1 MTKKKKEDKKMSRV
15 YHVAKS
21 GRDRDPGTQERPFLT
36 IQRAAAVAAAGDTVI
51 VHEGVYREWVKPR
64 RGGLSKDLRITYM
77 AAEGEKVVIKG
88 SERAEH
94 WEHVE
99 GDVWKTE
106 IDRTIFGAY
115 DPFCTEIDG
124 DWMVAP
130 REHKVHTAEV
140 YLNGKALF
148 EAPSLEKVFHPE
160 RWERSVYETWGWRE
174 EKLSDPEASLFRW
187 YAEVGERT
195 TTLYANFQG
204 VDPNGA
210 LVEFNVRR
218 ACFFPERTGID
229 YITVKGFEMAQA
241 ATPWAPPTAKQWGI
255 LGPNWSKGWIIEDN
269 IIHDSKCSGVSLGK
283 EETTG
288 DNDFTK
294 WGRKPGYQYQME
306 AVFKALAIGWSKEK
320 IGSHIV
326 RNNVIYDCGQNGIVG
341 HLGCVFCEICG
352 NEIFRIGT
360 KHEFYGHELG
370 GIKLHAAIDTFVH
383 NNYVHDCTLGMWF
396 DWQAQGLLVH
406 ANIFECNNRD
416 LFVEVSHGP
425 YLVDNNIFASAYAFD
440 NASQGG
446 AYAHNL
452 VCGFFNHYP
461 VLNRSTP
468 YHFPHSTL
476 PAGTVPVYGGDD
488 RWMQNVFVGGKE
500 EGKFYGTSEYNG
512 SPTSPEEYIER
523 VKALGYGD
531 LEQFERVKQP
541 VFIRGNV
548 YCNGALP
555 FEAETNCCVCE
566 ARAEVQI
573 VRDRDG
579 VYLEIELPEEM
590 FLGKGELV
598 TSEKLGMT
606 RITEERFEGPD
617 GSDLRLDTDLVGNAV
632 GDAVLAGPLQGLHAG
647 TNRVKIWETPY
658 EKRSA

>member
-21 GRDRDPGTQERPFLT
+21 GCDRGPGTQERPFLT
-36 IQRAAAVAAAGDTVI
+36 IQRAADVAAAGDTVI

-106 IDRTIFGAY
+106 IDRAIFGAY

-130 REHKVHTAEV
+130 RDHKVHTAEV

-148 EAPSLEKVFHPE
+148 EASSLEKVFHPE

-187 YAEVGERT
+187 YAEVGEHT

-396 DWQAQGLLVH
+396 DWQAQGLRVH
-406 ANIFECNNRD
+406 ANIFERNNRD

-425 YLVDNNIFASAYAFD
+425 YLVDNNIFASTYAFD

-446 AYAHNL
+446 AYVHNL

-512 SPTSPEEYIER
+512 SPTSMEEYIER

-598 TSEKLGMT
+598 PSEKLGMT

>member
-1 MTKKKKEDKKMSRV
+1 MSHI
-15 YHVAKS
+15 YHVAKT
-21 GRDRDPGTQERPFLT
+21 GCDTNPGTQERPFFT
-36 IQRAAAVAAAGDTVI
+36 IQRAADIAAAGDTVI

-64 RGGLSKDLRITYM
+64 RGGLNNDLRITYM
-77 AAEGEKVVIKG
+77 AAEGEKAVIKG

-94 WEHVE
+94 WERVE

-106 IDRTIFGAY
+106 IDRSIFGEY
-115 DPFCTEIDG
+115 DPFYTEIDG
-124 DWMVAP
+124 DWLVAP
-130 REHKVHTAEV
+130 REQKVHTAEV

-160 RWERSVYETWGWRE
+160 KWERSVYETWGWRE
-174 EKLSDPEASLFRW
+174 EKLSDPEASLLRW
-187 YAEVGERT
+187 YAEFGERA

-204 VDPNGA
+204 ADPNDA

-218 ACFFPERTGID
+218 ACFFPERTGIA

-255 LGPNWSKGWIIEDN
+255 IGPNWSKGWIIEDN
-269 IIHDSKCSGVSLGK
+269 VIHDSKCSGVSLGK

-320 IGSHIV
+320 VGSHIV
-326 RNNVIYDCGQNGIVG
+326 RNNVIYDCGQNGVVG
-341 HLGCVFCEICG
+341 HMGSAFCEICG

-396 DWQAQGLLVH
+396 DWQAQGLRVH
-406 ANIFECNNRD
+406 ANIFEHNDRD

-488 RWMQNVFVGGKE
+488 RWIQNVFIGGKE
-500 EGKFYGTSEYNG
+500 EGKFYGTSEYDG
-512 SPTSPEEYIER
+512 SPTSLSEYIEW

-541 VFIRGNV
+541 AYIRGNV
-548 YCNGALP
+548 YLNGALS
-555 FEAETNCCVCE
+555 FEGEKDSCVCKT
-566 ARAEVQI
+566 RAEVKI
-573 VRDRDG
+573 VQDLDG
-579 VYLEIELPEEM
+579 VYLETELPEEM
-590 FLGKGELV
+590 FCGKGEVV
-598 TSEKLGMT
+598 TSEKLGLT
-606 RITEERFEGPD
+606 RITEERFEAPD
-617 GSDLRLDTDLVGNAV
+617 GSDLRLDSDLVGNAAK
-632 GDAVLAGPLQGLHAG
+632 GAVLAGPLQGLRAG
-647 TNRVKIWETPY
+647 KNRVKIWKAPFE
-658 EKRSA
+658 ERGA

>member
-1 MTKKKKEDKKMSRV
+1 MPYI

-21 GRDRDPGTQERPFLT
+21 GCDQNAGTQEHPFLT
-36 IQRAAAVAAAGDTVI
+36 IRRAADIAAAGDTVI

-64 RGGLSKDLRITYM
+64 RGGLNKDLRITYM
-77 AAEGEKVVIKG
+77 AAEGEKAVIKG

-94 WEHVE
+94 WERVE

-106 IDRTIFGAY
+106 IDRSVFGEY

-124 DWMVAP
+124 DWLVAP

-160 RWERSVYETWGWRE
+160 KWEKSVYETWDQRE

-255 LGPNWSKGWIIEDN
+255 IGPNWSKGWIIEDN

-306 AVFKALAIGWSKEK
+306 AVFKALAMGWSKEK
-320 IGSHIV
+320 VGSHIV
-326 RNNVIYDCGQNGIVG
+326 RNNVIYDCGQNGVVG
-341 HLGCVFCEICG
+341 HMGSAFCEICG

-396 DWQAQGLLVH
+396 DWQAQGLRVH
-406 ANIFECNNRD
+406 ANIFEHNDRD

-488 RWMQNVFVGGKE
+488 RWIQNIFVGGKE

-512 SPTSPEEYIER
+512 SPTSLHEYIER

-531 LEQFERVKQP
+531 LEQFERVRQP
-541 VFIRGNV
+541 AYIRGNV
-548 YCNGALP
+548 YLNGALP
-555 FEAETNCCVCE
+555 FEAERDSCVCS
-566 ARAEVQI
+566 ARAEVRI
-573 VRDRDG
+573 VRGLDG
-579 VYLEIELPEEM
+579 VYLETELPEEM
-590 FLGKGELV
+590 FLGKGEVV
-598 TSEKLGMT
+598 TSEKLGLT
-606 RITEERFEGPD
+606 RITEERFEAPD
-617 GSDLRLDTDLVGNAV
+617 GSDLRLDSDLAGNVV
-632 GDAVLAGPLQGLHAG
+632 GDSVLAGPLQGLRAG
-647 TNRVKIWETPY
+647 KNRVKIWKAPFET
-658 EKRSA
+658 RGA

>member
-1 MTKKKKEDKKMSRV
+1 MSHI
-15 YHVAKS
+15 YHVAKT
-21 GRDRDPGTQERPFLT
+21 GCDTNPGTQERPFFT
-36 IQRAAAVAAAGDTVI
+36 IQRAADIAAAGDTVI

-64 RGGLSKDLRITYM
+64 RGGLNNDLRITYM
-77 AAEGEKVVIKG
+77 AAEGEKAVIKG

-94 WEHVE
+94 WERVE

-106 IDRTIFGAY
+106 IDRSIFGAY

-124 DWMVAP
+124 DWLVAP
-130 REHKVHTAEV
+130 REQKVHTAEV

-160 RWERSVYETWGWRE
+160 KWERSVYETWGQRE

-204 VDPNGA
+204 ADPNDA

-255 LGPNWSKGWIIEDN
+255 IGPNWSKGWIIEDN
-269 IIHDSKCSGVSLGK
+269 VIHDSKCSGVSLGK

-320 IGSHIV
+320 VGSHIV
-326 RNNVIYDCGQNGIVG
+326 RNNVIYDCGQNGVVG
-341 HLGCVFCEICG
+341 HMGSAFCEICG

-396 DWQAQGLLVH
+396 DWQAQGLRVH
-406 ANIFECNNRD
+406 ANIFEHNDRD

-452 VCGFFNHYP
+452 VCGLFNHYP

-500 EGKFYGTSEYNG
+500 EGKFYGTNEYDG
-512 SPTSPEEYIER
+512 SPTSLHEYIER

-541 VFIRGNV
+541 AYIRGNI
-548 YCNGALP
+548 YLNGALS
-555 FEAETNCCVCE
+555 FEGEKDGCVCS
-566 ARAEVQI
+566 ARAEVKI
-573 VRDRDG
+573 VRDLDG
-579 VYLEIELPEEM
+579 VYLEAELPEEM
-590 FLGKGELV
+590 FCGKGEVV
-598 TSEKLGMT
+598 TSEKLGLT
-606 RITEERFEGPD
+606 RITEERFEAPD
-617 GSDLRLDTDLVGNAV
+617 GSDLRLDTDLVGNAAK
-632 GDAVLAGPLQGLHAG
+632 GAVLAGPLQGLRAG
-647 TNRVKIWETPY
+647 KNRVKIWKAPFE
-658 EKRSA
+658 ERGA

>member
-1 MTKKKKEDKKMSRV
+1 
-15 YHVAKS
+15 
-21 GRDRDPGTQERPFLT
+21 
-36 IQRAAAVAAAGDTVI
+36 
-51 VHEGVYREWVKPR
+51 
-64 RGGLSKDLRITYM
+64 
-77 AAEGEKVVIKG
+77 
-88 SERAEH
+88 
-94 WEHVE
+94 
-99 GDVWKTE
+99 
-106 IDRTIFGAY
+106 
-115 DPFCTEIDG
+115 
-124 DWMVAP
+124 
-130 REHKVHTAEV
+130 
-140 YLNGKALF
+140 
-148 EAPSLEKVFHPE
+148 
-160 RWERSVYETWGWRE
+160 
-174 EKLSDPEASLFRW
+174 
-187 YAEVGERT
+187 
-195 TTLYANFQG
+195 
-204 VDPNGA
+204 
-210 LVEFNVRR
+210 
-218 ACFFPERTGID
+218 
-229 YITVKGFEMAQA
+229 MAQA

-255 LGPNWSKGWIIEDN
+255 IGPNWSKGWIIEDN
-269 IIHDSKCSGVSLGK
+269 VIHDSKCSGVSLGK

-306 AVFKALAIGWSKEK
+306 AVFKALAIGWSKDM
-320 IGSHIV
+320 GSA
-326 RNNVIYDCGQNGIVG
+326 
-341 HLGCVFCEICG
+341 FCEICG

-396 DWQAQGLLVH
+396 DWQAQGLRVH
-406 ANIFECNNRD
+406 ANIFDRNDRD

-500 EGKFYGTSEYNG
+500 EGKFYGTSEYDG
-512 SPTSPEEYIER
+512 SPSSLDEYIER

-531 LEQFERVKQP
+531 LEQFERVRQP
-541 VFIRGNV
+541 AYIRGNV
-548 YCNGALP
+548 YLNGALP
-555 FEAETNCCVCE
+555 FEAETDSCVCKT
-566 ARAEVQI
+566 RAEVKI
-573 VRDRDG
+573 VRGLDG
-579 VYLEIELPEEM
+579 VYLETDFPEEM
-590 FLGKGELV
+590 FLRKGELV

-606 RITEERFEGPD
+606 RITEERFEAPD

-632 GDAVLAGPLQGLHAG
+632 KGAVLAGPLQGLRAG
-647 TNRVKIWETPY
+647 KNRVKIWKAPFE
-658 EKRSA
+658 ERGA

>member
-1 MTKKKKEDKKMSRV
+1 MSHI
-15 YHVAKS
+15 YHVAKT
-21 GRDRDPGTQERPFLT
+21 GCDTNPGTQERPFFT
-36 IQRAAAVAAAGDTVI
+36 IQRAADIAAAGDTVI

-64 RGGLSKDLRITYM
+64 RGGLSTDLCITYM
-77 AAEGEKVVIKG
+77 AAEGEKAVIKG

-94 WEHVE
+94 WERVE

-106 IDRTIFGAY
+106 IDRAVFGEY
-115 DPFCTEIDG
+115 DPFYTEIDG
-124 DWMVAP
+124 DWLVAP
-130 REHKVHTAEV
+130 REQKVHTAEV

-160 RWERSVYETWGWRE
+160 KWERSVYETWSWRE
-174 EKLSDPEASLFRW
+174 EKLSDPEASLLRW
-187 YAEVGERT
+187 YAEVGERA

-204 VDPNGA
+204 ADPNDA

-255 LGPNWSKGWIIEDN
+255 IGPNWSKGWIIEDN
-269 IIHDSKCSGVSLGK
+269 VIHDSKCSGVSLGK

-320 IGSHIV
+320 VGSHIV
-326 RNNVIYDCGQNGIVG
+326 RNNVIYDCGQNGVVG
-341 HLGCVFCEICG
+341 HMGSAFCEICG

-396 DWQAQGLLVH
+396 DWQAQGLRVH
-406 ANIFECNNRD
+406 ANIFEHNDRD

-488 RWMQNVFVGGKE
+488 RWIQNVFVGGKE
-500 EGKFYGTSEYNG
+500 EGKFYGTSEYDG
-512 SPTSPEEYIER
+512 SPTSLDEYIER

-541 VFIRGNV
+541 AYIRGNV
-548 YCNGALP
+548 YLNGALS
-555 FEAETNCCVCE
+555 FEGEKDSCVCKT
-566 ARAEVQI
+566 RAEVKI
-573 VRDRDG
+573 VQDLDG
-579 VYLEIELPEEM
+579 VYLETELPEEM
-590 FLGKGELV
+590 FCGKGEVV
-598 TSEKLGMT
+598 TSEKLGLT
-606 RITEERFEGPD
+606 RITEERFEAPD
-617 GSDLRLDTDLVGNAV
+617 GSDLRLDSDLVGNAAK
-632 GDAVLAGPLQGLHAG
+632 GAVLAGPLQGLRAG
-647 TNRVKIWETPY
+647 KNRVKIWEAPFET
-658 EKRSA
+658 RGA

>member
-21 GRDRDPGTQERPFLT
+21 GCDRGPGTQERPFLT
-36 IQRAAAVAAAGDTVI
+36 IQRAADVAAAGDTVI

-106 IDRTIFGAY
+106 IDRAIFGAY

-130 REHKVHTAEV
+130 RDHKVHTAEV

-148 EAPSLEKVFHPE
+148 EASSLEKVFHPE

-187 YAEVGERT
+187 YAEVGEHT

-218 ACFFPERTGID
+218 ACFFPERTGIN
-229 YITVKGFEMAQA
+229 YITVRGFEMAQA

-396 DWQAQGLLVH
+396 DWQAQGLRVH
-406 ANIFECNNRD
+406 ANIFERNNRD

-425 YLVDNNIFASAYAFD
+425 YLVDNNIFASTYAFD

-446 AYAHNL
+446 AYVHNL

-512 SPTSPEEYIER
+512 SPTSMEEYIER

-598 TSEKLGMT
+598 PSEKLGMT